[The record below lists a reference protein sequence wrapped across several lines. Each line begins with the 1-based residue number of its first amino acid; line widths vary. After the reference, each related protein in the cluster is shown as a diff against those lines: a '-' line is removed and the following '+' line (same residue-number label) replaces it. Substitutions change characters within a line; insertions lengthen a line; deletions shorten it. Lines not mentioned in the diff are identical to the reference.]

1 VVQVNGKRVRTAGIE
16 AEQLTALWDSVERY
30 GKEKVAEALK
40 AFGVEKSV
48 YLFKEEAQQVL
59 TGLNGVVVPPGKKS
73 EVMAS
78 A

>member
-59 TGLNGVVVPPGKKS
+59 TGLNGVPPGKNGAA
-73 EVMAS
+73 MAS